1 MFFASPGWLW
11 LLLVVGALGFYQYR
25 WKSRGE
31 SSIGF
36 SSLAHLRTLGDKR
49 AQVWE
54 KIRGWI
60 RLAVLAMFVVALARP
75 QQGLKGDDRFM
86 QATDIMLCLD
96 ASDSMRSEDFKP
108 KNRIT
113 VAKEAAREFAEKR
126 KDDRLGLVVFG
137 EMALTLCPLTTDRG
151 ALAGLLESVEIG
163 DVPQNRTAIGD
174 ALATAV
180 ERLKTSGAKSK
191 VIILLTDGNNNAG
204 TLDPLTAA
212 KAATG
217 FGIRIYAIGAG
228 SPEGGLM
235 PVDDPFF
242 GRRYVRVNDK
252 LDETVLTKIAESTGG
267 KYFRAMN
274 AKGLRTIFDE
284 INRMEKTEVRVTSY
298 TEFIERFEWWLLPAL
313 FLLGFEVAIGT
324 LLFRGLP

>member
-1 MFFASPGWLW
+1 MFFASPGFLW
-11 LLLVVGALGFYQYR
+11 LLLVVGAFAFYQYR

-31 SSIGF
+31 AAIGF
-36 SSLAHLRTLGDKR
+36 SSLGHLKSLSDRR
-49 AQVWE
+49 AAAWE
-54 KIRGWI
+54 KIRGWL
-60 RLAVLAMFVVALARP
+60 RLAVLALFVIALARP

-126 KDDRLGLVVFG
+126 RDDRLGLVVFG

-151 ALAGLLESVEIG
+151 ALAGLLQSVEIG
-163 DVPQNRTAIGD
+163 EVPQNRTAIGD

-217 FGIRIYAIGAG
+217 FGIRIYTIGAG
-228 SPEGGLM
+228 SPEGGLL
-235 PVDDPFF
+235 PVDDPYF
-242 GRRYVRVNDK
+242 GRRYVRTNDK
-252 LDETVLTKIAESTGG
+252 LDEGVLTKIAESTGG
-267 KYFRAMN
+267 RYFRATN
-274 AKGLRTIFDE
+274 AKGLRTVFDE

-313 FLLGFEVAIGT
+313 ALLGLEMAAGI

>member
-11 LLLVVGALGFYQYR
+11 LLLVVGAMAFYRQR

-36 SSLAHLRTLGDKR
+36 SSLGHLKALGDRR
-49 AQVWE
+49 ATAWE
-54 KIRGWI
+54 KIRGWL
-60 RLAVLAMFVVALARP
+60 RLAVLAMFVIALARP

-113 VAKEAAREFAEKR
+113 VAKEAALEFAEKR

-151 ALAGLLESVEIG
+151 ALAGLLSAVEIG
-163 DVPQNRTAIGD
+163 EVPQNRTAIGD
-174 ALATAV
+174 ALATSI

-191 VIILLTDGNNNAG
+191 VIILLTDGNQNAG

-217 FGIRIYAIGAG
+217 FGIRIYTIGAG

-252 LDETVLTKIAESTGG
+252 LDEVVLTKIAESTGG
-267 KYFRAMN
+267 KYFRANN

-313 FLLGFEVAIGT
+313 ALLMLEVGVGT
-324 LLFRGLP
+324 VLFRGLP

>member
-1 MFFASPGWLW
+1 MFFASPGFLW
-11 LLLVVGALGFYQYR
+11 LLLVVGAMAFYNHR

-31 SSIGF
+31 TSIGF
-36 SSLAHLRTLGDKR
+36 SSLSHLKSLGDRR
-49 AQVWE
+49 AAAWE
-54 KIRGWI
+54 NIRGWI
-60 RLAVLAMFVVALARP
+60 RLAMLALFVIALARP

-113 VAKEAAREFAEKR
+113 VAKEAAKEFAEKR
-126 KDDRLGLVVFG
+126 RDDRLGLVVFG

-151 ALAGLLESVEIG
+151 ALAGLLQSVEVG
-163 DVPQNRTAIGD
+163 EVPQNRTAIGD
-174 ALATAV
+174 ALATAI
-180 ERLKTSGAKSK
+180 ERLKASGAKSK

-217 FGIRIYAIGAG
+217 FGIRIYTIGAG
-228 SPEGGLM
+228 SAEGGLL
-235 PVDDPFF
+235 PVDDPYF
-242 GRRYVRVNDK
+242 GRRYVRTNDK
-252 LDETVLTKIAESTGG
+252 LDEEVLTKIAESTGG
-267 KYFRAMN
+267 KYFRATN
-274 AKGLRTIFDE
+274 AKGLRTVFDG

-313 FLLGFEVAIGT
+313 ALLGLEMAAGAV
-324 LLFRGLP
+324 LFRGLP